1 MKTKGKIR
9 KILISCMVFIL
20 IIMWGYVGNYQY
32 NLIKNE
38 KEIEEIREQKKE
50 VENPEEKHKNE
61 SITQSQETKESS
73 TDSEILEKYKILYQ
87 ENSDLIGW
95 IKIDDTKVDYPVMQT
110 DLDNPIYYINK
121 NWDKE
126 KSFAGLP
133 LLDARC
139 TSNSENWIIHSHNMN
154 NGTMFG
160 SLKKYKDYKYYQNH
174 QIIKFDTLYE
184 EASYQI
190 IGVFLSKYYEEGT
203 APEESFLYYDDIE
216 LDSEEE
222 FNDYIDNVKK
232 LSLYDTEETAEYGN
246 QLLTLSTCDK
256 YTEDGRLVIVA
267 KKIQ

>member
-9 KILISCMVFIL
+9 KILISCMIFIL

-32 NLIKNE
+32 NLIENE

-61 SITQSQETKESS
+61 SITQSQETKENSKN
-73 TDSEILEKYKILYQ
+73 SEILEKYKILYQ

-95 IKIDDTKVDYPVMQT
+95 IKIDNTKVDYPVMQT

-139 TSNSENWIIHSHNMN
+139 TLNSENWIIHSHNMK

-160 SLKKYKDYKYYQNH
+160 SLKKYKDYEYYQNH
-174 QIIKFDTLYE
+174 QIIEFDTLYE

-190 IGVFLSKYYEEGT
+190 IGVFLSKYYEEEK
-203 APEESFLYYDDIE
+203 APEGSFLYYDDIE

-222 FNDYIDNVKK
+222 FNDYIYNVKK